1 MSRRR
6 YELTERELSIIAPLC
21 RANLVAFHEAVS
33 EAYDGDIAMIDSTEP
48 QEKGM
53 PTMVAW
59 SKVKPGFGSN
69 QFWQWNRKNT
79 RQNKMTNRVLLQNS
93 VVTETGLSLDAVMLR
108 VRRIAV

>member
-48 QEKGM
+48 QEKRDADDGGM
-53 PTMVAW
+53 VQSEAGVR
-59 SKVKPGFGSN
+59 VKPILAMEPQKYPS
-69 QFWQWNRKNT
+69 K
-79 RQNKMTNRVLLQNS
+79 QN
-93 VVTETGLSLDAVMLR
+93 D
-108 VRRIAV
+108 